1 MIIRFLPFA
10 ALLLASCGGEPP
22 QKVGSDAKT
31 PKAEPTADAEFRTE
45 KKSIEE
51 AADAA
56 AKLVEADAKAEIDAL
71 GAE

>member
-1 MIIRFLPFA
+1 MIMRVLPLA
-10 ALLLASCGGEPP
+10 ALLLASCGGEAP
-22 QKVGSDAKT
+22 QKKDNETKAA
-31 PKAEPTADAEFRTE
+31 KAEPAIDTELRQE